1 MRLRNVIQASF
12 LAALTAVSALLTVP
26 LGPVPFTLQSLVVP
40 LSGALLGPGGG
51 FLSQVVYLLL
61 GFAGLPVFAGFASGV
76 GALARPTGGFLLS
89 FPLAAA
95 TAGWLTAR
103 PNRRAR
109 PSFWGALGAMVAADA
124 VVFAVGLPWL
134 AYSLGPAVGKSFD
147 LMHAA
152 ELGLLPFLLTDLL
165 KLAAAA
171 GLAVRLMPV
180 LRAGGRPFPA
190 AGGPGQA
197 GEGRQEIKRTE

>member
-1 MRLRNVIQASF
+1 MQPMRLRHLIQAAM
-12 LAALTAVSALLTVP
+12 LAALTAVGALVTVP

-40 LSGALLGPGGG
+40 LSGALLGPAGG

-76 GALARPTGGFLLS
+76 GVLARPTGGFLLA

-103 PNRRAR
+103 PARRVHPGRQAR
-109 PSFWGALGAMVAADA
+109 PGFWGVFGAMLAADA
-124 VVFAVGLPWL
+124 VIFAVGLPWL
-134 AYSLGPAVGKSFD
+134 AYFLGPAAGKAFN
-147 LMHAA
+147 LVHAA

-165 KLAAAA
+165 KLTAAA
-171 GLAVRLMPV
+171 GLAVRLRPILSM
-180 LRAGGRPFPA
+180 GRN
-190 AGGPGQA
+190 GGPGA
-197 GEGRQEIKRTE
+197 GGLGDVN

>member
-1 MRLRNVIQASF
+1 MRLRQLTQASL
-12 LAALTAVSALLTVP
+12 LAALTAVSALVTVP

-40 LSGALLGPGGG
+40 LSGALLGPAGG
-51 FLSQVVYLLL
+51 FFSQVVYLLL

-76 GALARPTGGFLLS
+76 GVLARPTGGFLLS

-103 PNRRAR
+103 LARGAR
-109 PSFWGALGAMVAADA
+109 PAFWRILGAMLVADA

-134 AYSLGPAVGKSFD
+134 AYSLGPAAGKPFS
-147 LMHAA
+147 LLRAA
-152 ELGLLPFLLTDLL
+152 ELGLLPFLLTDLF
-165 KLAAAA
+165 KLTAAA

-180 LRAGGRPFPA
+180 LRPGNRVRERTAPVKAPAGNPA
-190 AGGPGQA
+190 D
-197 GEGRQEIKRTE
+197 